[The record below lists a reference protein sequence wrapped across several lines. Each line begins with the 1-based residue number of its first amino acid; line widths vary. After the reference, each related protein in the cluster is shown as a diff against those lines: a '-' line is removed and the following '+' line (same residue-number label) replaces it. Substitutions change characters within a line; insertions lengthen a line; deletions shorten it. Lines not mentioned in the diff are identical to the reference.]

1 MVWYEGGKD
10 LPPLPSVGGKSY
22 LIAFL
27 RAAPTK
33 IATRGGWLALEHTF
47 GTIFASSSK
56 NKSNNST
63 FAAGESRFA

>member
-1 MVWYEGGKD
+1 M
-10 LPPLPSVGGKSY
+10 GGKSY

-27 RAAPTK
+27 RAATTK
-33 IATRGGWLALEHTF
+33 IAARDFELVGTF

-63 FAAGESRFA
+63 FAAGESRFAVCTRHTHS